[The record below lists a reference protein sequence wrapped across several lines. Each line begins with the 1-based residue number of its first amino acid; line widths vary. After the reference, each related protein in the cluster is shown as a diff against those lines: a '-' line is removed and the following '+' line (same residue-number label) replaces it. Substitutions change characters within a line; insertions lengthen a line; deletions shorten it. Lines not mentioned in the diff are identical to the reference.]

1 MSRVSTAEKNT
12 REVSMGRA
20 LLPEGWPRPSGYANG
35 MVAEGRQVYV
45 AGIIGWDAHGRFHSD
60 DFIDQ
65 LRQVLENTVEI
76 LRSGGAGPEH
86 IVRMTWYVTDR
97 DEYNAQLKEIGRVY
111 REVIGKHFPAMA
123 VVQVVALM
131 EARAKVEI
139 ETTAVVP
146 NQPSA

>member
-1 MSRVSTAEKNT
+1 MSTPDPDNNSTTEQPLP
-12 REVSMGRA
+12 RP
-20 LLPEGWPRPSGYANG
+20 LLPEGWPRPSGYSNA
-35 MVAEGRQVYV
+35 MLAEGRQIYV
-45 AGIIGWDAHGRFHSD
+45 AGVIGWDAHGKFHSD

-65 LRQVLENTVEI
+65 LRQVLQNTVDI

-97 DEYNAQLKEIGRVY
+97 DEYNAQLRDVGRTY

-123 VVQVVALM
+123 VVQVVGLM
-131 EARAKVEI
+131 EPQAKIEI

-146 NQPSA
+146 HGS